1 LVKPATALS
10 VIHKAPARAIVRGSP
25 KRKARVSLA
34 LLKRGPC
41 DPLKETRAAHQGGP
55 HVLVRQPRGFVGAH
69 HMGTLGVG
77 ERSARAHPRAV
88 GIQQSVRVGANAQHQ
103 GPRMSVTPSRA
114 WLARSASGPQA
125 GGGILDAGC
134 RRKRLGRPF
143 TRRVS
148 TAVRAPLC
156 SASNR
161 SPRASRSRRHPRGW
175 SRGVCA
181 TGDLQP
187 ARCR

>member
-1 LVKPATALS
+1 ML
-10 VIHKAPARAIVRGSP
+10 IAI
-25 KRKARVSLA
+25 
-34 LLKRGPC
+34 
-41 DPLKETRAAHQGGP
+41 D
-55 HVLVRQPRGFVGAH
+55 GFVGH
-69 HMGTLGVG
+69 PLVG
-77 ERSARAHPRAV
+77 RWIRHVPLTREAARPRTPAAQLRGRAPYGYARCRRAV
-88 GIQQSVRVGANAQHQ
+88 GPRASPRGRYPAVRPSWRARAAP

-125 GGGILDAGC
+125 GGGILDAGW

-161 SPRASRSRRHPRGW
+161 SPRASRSRRCPRGW